1 MAEAVDSGQPDTVG
15 SGPPDTVAPGERAW
29 PTRHGGGYPP
39 GWLVRYRC
47 RTHRGTRSYRGSYG
61 GSYGYSNRDARGGR
75 EAANVP
81 APDWQ
86 ERGGTVAGR
95 SLRDEHTGTTW
106 VPIRPYEAAQDS
118 PADLVRAT
126 DILDARPP
134 GAPRSER

>member
-1 MAEAVDSGQPDTVG
+1 MTEAADSGRPSAVAAG
-15 SGPPDTVAPGERAW
+15 RPDTVAPGERAW

-39 GWLVRYRC
+39 GWQVRYRC
-47 RTHRGTRSYRGSYG
+47 RIHRSYRAASGSYG
-61 GSYGYSNRDARGGR
+61 SSARGS
-75 EAANVP
+75 AAKVP
-81 APDWQ
+81 APGWQ

-106 VPIRPYEAAQDS
+106 VPVRPYEAAADS

-134 GAPRSER
+134 DTPRSER